1 MLNLVQGE
9 KIPFPPIILNELNYC
24 TKTIRFQNPTY
35 FFEKQI
41 KYILLYTNININ
53 VNYDMAN
60 GRSSP
65 LSPGKSLTYIYFS
78 RQLLFLICN
87 V

>member
-41 KYILLYTNININ
+41 KYIL
-53 VNYDMAN
+53 
-60 GRSSP
+60 
-65 LSPGKSLTYIYFS
+65 
-78 RQLLFLICN
+78 
-87 V
+87 